1 MKTLCGSFSLASF
14 TKQPTCCKNSSHCTC
29 IVLIP
34 VNVPPSFQTTC
45 VIETGLS
52 DFHLMTLTAMR
63 KSFKKL
69 KPRLRSFIIGLT
81 NTFQIK
87 LLLGAY

>member
-1 MKTLCGSFSLASF
+1 MKILCGSFSLASF
-14 TKQPTCCKNSSHCTC
+14 TKQPTCCKNSFHCTC

-34 VNVPPSFQTTC
+34 VNVPPC
-45 VIETGLS
+45 VIETGQS

-81 NTFQIK
+81 NTFQMK